1 MLPQRFTP
9 QRSLLILPITMALLA
24 TGCDNTKPTTSAD
37 KPTTM
42 LSDSQKQALNSEAN
56 AIIKPFGTELMGTV
70 KTSIQTSGAPKT
82 VEVCK
87 TLAPQITAKYA
98 DKTHAQG
105 HTWSLRRTSEKI
117 RNPNNAPDEWETKV
131 LQQFAEQAK
140 QGADLSKLSYGE
152 QVGNQYRYMKAI
164 AIAEPCLACH
174 GTDVKQPVHDMLKQH
189 YPNDK
194 AIGFNAGD
202 LRGAFSLSTPIS

>member
-1 MLPQRFTP
+1 MQGLT
-9 QRSLLILPITMALLA
+9 
-24 TGCDNTKPTTSAD
+24 
-37 KPTTM
+37 
-42 LSDSQKQALNSEAN
+42 QAVHELE
-56 AIIKPFGTELMGTV
+56 KPFRKRPSLD
-70 KTSIQTSGAPKT
+70 SGIA
-82 VEVCK
+82 
-87 TLAPQITAKYA
+87 TL
-98 DKTHAQG
+98 
-105 HTWSLRRTSEKI
+105 
-117 RNPNNAPDEWETKV
+117 
-131 LQQFAEQAK
+131 LQLSEQAK

-174 GTDVKQPVHDMLKQH
+174 GTDVKQPVRDMLKQH

>member
-1 MLPQRFTP
+1 MLPQRFTH
-9 QRSLLILPITMALLA
+9 QRSLLILPITLALLV
-24 TGCDNTKPTTSAD
+24 TGCNNTKPTTSAD

-98 DKTHAQG
+98 DKTNAQG

-117 RNPNNAPDEWETKV
+117 RNPNNLCRSV
-131 LQQFAEQAK
+131 IK
-140 QGADLSKLSYGE
+140 QYLFSKLSDGE